1 MVLEVNESV
10 DKAMSAAKLTNDTVV
25 RAIVE
30 AEAAGAAREEVM
42 LTAVSAAT
50 TEAGEARIVATRAE
64 EHVAKMQEQVAQTVM
79 KMAAK
84 MLKDSTLK
92 WRRRLS
98 QKCRACRTPHRK
110 LWPW

>member
-1 MVLEVNESV
+1 
-10 DKAMSAAKLTNDTVV
+10 MSAAKLTHDTVV
-25 RAIVE
+25 MAMVE
-30 AEAAGAAREEVM
+30 AEVAGAAREAM
-42 LTAVSAAT
+42 LTAISAAT

-84 MLKDSTLK
+84 MLEDSTLK
-92 WRRRLS
+92 WKRRLS